1 MVMTPLA
8 SPWAEDFECFAR
20 SIRQRALMVAP
31 FITREPLERMSAIL
45 PRNNPPNVSILTN
58 LAVDSMLQGSIDV
71 NAIASF
77 CKQNPFTT
85 VRHLPGLHAKVYVA
99 DDHLAIIT
107 SGNLTN
113 SSLNRNYEY
122 GVQITDTDIVKQISQ
137 DLQEYGSLGS
147 EVSITELEQVAE
159 ISEALKTKHDKTIR
173 AARVEV
179 RQEFERQLEVVQ
191 ESLRQ
196 VRARPGESTHA
207 IFARTILYVL
217 RSNPL
222 TTQQIHTLIE
232 GIHPDFCDNSIDRVI
247 NGVHFGSKWKHMV
260 RNAQV
265 FLRRKGLIEHDDG
278 KWQLVPTAN
287 PIVS

>member
-1 MVMTPLA
+1 MMTPLA

-31 FITREPLERMSAIL
+31 FIAREPLERMSAIL
-45 PRNNPPNVSILTN
+45 SRNNPPNMSILTN

-191 ESLRQ
+191 ESLR
-196 VRARPGESTHA
+196 
-207 IFARTILYVL
+207 
-217 RSNPL
+217 
-222 TTQQIHTLIE
+222 
-232 GIHPDFCDNSIDRVI
+232 
-247 NGVHFGSKWKHMV
+247 
-260 RNAQV
+260 
-265 FLRRKGLIEHDDG
+265 
-278 KWQLVPTAN
+278 
-287 PIVS
+287 